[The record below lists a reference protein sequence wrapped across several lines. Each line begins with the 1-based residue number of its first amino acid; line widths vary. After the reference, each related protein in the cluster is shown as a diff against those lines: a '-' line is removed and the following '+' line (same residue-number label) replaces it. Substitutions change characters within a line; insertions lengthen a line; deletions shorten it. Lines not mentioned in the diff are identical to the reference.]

1 MDGGDEVM
9 AMFVEIQALL
19 GEPGFNWTDPAPW
32 IETEREFGIEF
43 PADFREIVDAY
54 GSVQI
59 NNQLYLKHPADHLL
73 HNLRESIRGDLDLFR
88 EADMMEYLPS
98 PAGANPGELM
108 PVALATTGE
117 WVFLR
122 VPDSS
127 SGPWRVLVQEL
138 DSPAWVLHEM
148 TFGEWLLAYLRG
160 EDVTVC
166 SRNFAPG
173 RPFFEPLS

>member
-1 MDGGDEVM
+1 M
-9 AMFVEIQALL
+9 ATLAEIRALL

-32 IETEREFGIEF
+32 IEMEREFGIQF

-59 NNQLYLKHPADHLL
+59 NNQLYLEHPAGHLL
-73 HNLRESIRGDLDLFR
+73 HCLGESIMGDLELFR
-88 EADMMEYLPS
+88 EEDMAEYLPS

-108 PVALATTGE
+108 PVASATTGE

-122 VPDSS
+122 VPDSFS
-127 SGPWRVLVQEL
+127 SPWRVLVAEL

-148 TFGEWLLAYLRG
+148 TFSAWLLAYLRG

-166 SRNFAPG
+166 SRNFAPD

>member
-1 MDGGDEVM
+1 M
-9 AMFVEIQALL
+9 ATLAEIRALL

-32 IETEREFGIEF
+32 IEMEREFGIEF

-59 NNQLYLKHPADHLL
+59 NNQLYLEHPAGHLL
-73 HNLRESIRGDLDLFR
+73 HNLRESIRGDLELFR

-108 PVALATTGE
+108 PVASATTGE

-122 VPDSS
+122 VTDSS
-127 SGPWRVLVQEL
+127 FR
-138 DSPAWVLHEM
+138 A
-148 TFGEWLLAYLRG
+148 
-160 EDVTVC
+160 
-166 SRNFAPG
+166 
-173 RPFFEPLS
+173 